1 MMTCA
6 FIVPVERLGDVIAW
20 MERRSS
26 PEQASTINVQS
37 RVVAIE
43 CTSSRATDHIATRVG
58 DRPGWHRNEDVWLFP
73 EVLEPG
79 LDIEA
84 EFQLAQDIVGDCGI
98 SDECEVAEC
107 RVLEVGFPSEDEKH
121 KFQAGAEFGDFSS

>member
-43 CTSSRATDHIATRVG
+43 CTSSRATDHIATRVS
-58 DRPGWHRNEDVWLFP
+58 DRPGWRREQDLWLFL
-73 EVLEPG
+73 EVLEPCV
-79 LDIEA
+79 DFDA
-84 EFQLAQDIVGDCGI
+84 ECELAYEIVGDCDF
-98 SDECEVAEC
+98 SDKCEVAEC
-107 RVLEVGFPSEDEKH
+107 RIMEIGLPSESKGPYSELMR
-121 KFQAGAEFGDFSS
+121 